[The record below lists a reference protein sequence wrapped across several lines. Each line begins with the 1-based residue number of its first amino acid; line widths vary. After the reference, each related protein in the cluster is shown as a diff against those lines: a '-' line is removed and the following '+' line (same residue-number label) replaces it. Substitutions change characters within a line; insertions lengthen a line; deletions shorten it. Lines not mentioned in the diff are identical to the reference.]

1 MVEELRQPVTGKTS
15 PGGSARIEILAEMGD
30 MAENLRVFTG
40 CGEFDRVLGGGLVP
54 GSLVLI
60 GGDPGIGKST
70 LVLQAA
76 QGLGASG
83 KKVLYVTGEES
94 PSQLKMRARR
104 LQVDTPNLLILAE
117 TDMNV
122 VEEQVLSVKPDVLVV
137 DSIQT
142 VYRPEL
148 TSAAGSVSQLKES
161 TAALMRLAKRQQVA
175 VLIIGHV
182 TKEGQIAGPRLLEHM
197 VDSVLYFEGDR
208 HHLYR
213 ILRAVKNRFGSTHEI
228 GIFTMD
234 ASGLCEVANPS
245 EWLLSQRPQNASGSV
260 VTATMEGTR
269 PLLVEIQA
277 LVTASKFGNPRR
289 MSTGLDLNRVA
300 LILAVLERHVGMH
313 IMDYDV
319 FVNVVG
325 GVRLLE
331 PSVDLAVAASLASS
345 FRDIPMPL
353 NTLFLGEVGLAGEIR
368 GIPLLEVRLHE
379 GARLGFG
386 RAVVPKYSMAG
397 LRERAGL
404 ELVGVS
410 TLDEAV
416 RTGG

>member
-1 MVEELRQPVTGKTS
+1 
-15 PGGSARIEILAEMGD
+15 
-30 MAENLRVFTG
+30 
-40 CGEFDRVLGGGLVP
+40 
-54 GSLVLI
+54 
-60 GGDPGIGKST
+60 
-70 LVLQAA
+70 
-76 QGLGASG
+76 
-83 KKVLYVTGEES
+83 
-94 PSQLKMRARR
+94 
-104 LQVDTPNLLILAE
+104 
-117 TDMNV
+117 
-122 VEEQVLSVKPDVLVV
+122 
-137 DSIQT
+137 
-142 VYRPEL
+142 
-148 TSAAGSVSQLKES
+148 
-161 TAALMRLAKRQQVA
+161 
-175 VLIIGHV
+175 
-182 TKEGQIAGPRLLEHM
+182 
-197 VDSVLYFEGDR
+197 
-208 HHLYR
+208 
-213 ILRAVKNRFGSTHEI
+213 
-228 GIFTMD
+228 MD
-234 ASGLCEVANPS
+234 ASGLREVANPS
-245 EWLLSQRPQNASGSV
+245 EWLLSQRPKNASGSV

-277 LVTASKFGNPRR
+277 LVTASKYGNPRR

-353 NTLFLGEVGLAGEIR
+353 NTLFLGEVGLVGEIR

-379 GARLGFG
+379 GARLGFS
-386 RAVVPKYSMAG
+386 RAVVPKFSMSG

-416 RTGG
+416 RMGG